1 MMARVRYTVY
11 DSSLQGLSLLTLC
24 RRLGKQSGRG
34 VPGIVPAQRAGEA
47 GSDFTWADLSKAQ
60 WGLD

>member
-1 MMARVRYTVY
+1 MRVSVQDYTVY
-11 DSSLQGLSLLTLC
+11 NSSLQDLSLLTLC
-24 RRLGKQSGRG
+24 RRS
-34 VPGIVPAQRAGEA
+34 AGEA

>member
-1 MMARVRYTVY
+1 MRVSVQDCTVY
-11 DSSLQGLSLLTLC
+11 DSSLKDLSLLTLC
-24 RRLGKQSGRG
+24 RRGGA
-34 VPGIVPAQRAGEA
+34 GIVPAQRTGEA

>member
-1 MMARVRYTVY
+1 MCVSVQDYTVY
-11 DSSLQGLSLLTLC
+11 DSSLQDLSLLTLC
-24 RRLGKQSGRG
+24 RR
-34 VPGIVPAQRAGEA
+34 QRAGEA